1 MPLKS
6 FLALS
11 NSPWHVLHGMQAK
24 YHQCPSSAKLLL
36 RGFESF
42 WLYFPVI
49 MVFLS
54 HSLRI
59 TSMDRFSKSYAFASQ
74 VPSAVAQFF
83 SDNSLPLT
91 WDYNPHSRWF
101 SIYKS
106 ELWTLWNICLSLYR
120 FPCKMGIA
128 FQIWRKNFLLKLE
141 CKITVS
147 HSLPTQERR
156 PISVFSP

>member
-1 MPLKS
+1 MPLKR

-11 NSPWHVLHGMQAK
+11 NSPWHVLQGMHAK
-24 YHQCPSSAKLLL
+24 YHPCPSSAKLLL

-91 WDYNPHSRWF
+91 HSEIIIPILDDFLIIRVSF
-101 SIYKS
+101 
-106 ELWTLWNICLSLYR
+106 ELCEIFACH
-120 FPCKMGIA
+120 PIV
-128 FQIWRKNFLLKLE
+128 FLAKWE
-141 CKITVS
+141 
-147 HSLPTQERR
+147 
-156 PISVFSP
+156 

>member
-1 MPLKS
+1 MPLKR

-24 YHQCPSSAKLLL
+24 YHPCPSSAKLLL

-91 WDYNPHSRWF
+91 HSEIIIPILDDFLIIRVSF
-101 SIYKS
+101 
-106 ELWTLWNICLSLYR
+106 ELCEIFACH
-120 FPCKMGIA
+120 PIV
-128 FQIWRKNFLLKLE
+128 FLAKWE
-141 CKITVS
+141 
-147 HSLPTQERR
+147 
-156 PISVFSP
+156 